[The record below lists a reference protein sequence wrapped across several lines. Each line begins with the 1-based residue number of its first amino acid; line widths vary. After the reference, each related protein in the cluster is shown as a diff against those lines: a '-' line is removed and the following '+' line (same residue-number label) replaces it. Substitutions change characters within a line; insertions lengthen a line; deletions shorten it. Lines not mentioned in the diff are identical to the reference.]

1 MGSEMSSP
9 VIVRMIAPVLE
20 STTSTTTGSPGHEK
34 RTTPISREAG
44 HLQEPATIARPI
56 VINIGVPIPDFIRA
70 SVVEVC
76 SGPLS
81 RSTTVRHIIGGHLG
95 DTGAEE
101 RIGVRPQNPYH
112 LRPPRRILTI
122 PDPISQFSPQC
133 HSPDEGARPWRV
145 GKHPRLCSR
154 EYAERRIEPTDRFQF
169 ISHRDKQGC
178 LRA

>member
-81 RSTTVRHIIGGHLG
+81 RSTTVRHIKGGHLG

-112 LRPPRRILTI
+112 LRPPRRILTGGW
-122 PDPISQFSPQC
+122 PPRRRRCSPPSLQ
-133 HSPDEGARPWRV
+133 AV
-145 GKHPRLCSR
+145 
-154 EYAERRIEPTDRFQF
+154 
-169 ISHRDKQGC
+169 
-178 LRA
+178 